1 MKYNDRW
8 RPLQRWYSKYKI
20 ICTVNGMMDVQ
31 SVCETVADKI
41 EEVMKTVKLTKDD
54 CNIYDFAFLDIWFF
68 RYINL
73 KQLRS
78 LGYHSLVSCF
88 LCTRGIKFHFFSFL
102 QD

>member
-41 EEVMKTVKLTKDD
+41 EEVMKTVK
-54 CNIYDFAFLDIWFF
+54 
-68 RYINL
+68 IN
-73 KQLRS
+73 K
-78 LGYHSLVSCF
+78 G
-88 LCTRGIKFHFFSFL
+88 
-102 QD
+102 